1 MTKNNERDIKSKD
14 ETSLL
19 TSVGPLFAD
28 NGLECGVVSPLFLIL
43 FSCSSCNLFIFIFFG
58 VCSSETLWERRTNTA
73 KERRTLSFL

>member
-28 NGLECGVVSPLFLIL
+28 NGLECGVVSPA
-43 FSCSSCNLFIFIFFG
+43 FF
-58 VCSSETLWERRTNTA
+58 N
-73 KERRTLSFL
+73 SFFVFQLQSFYFYFFWSL